1 MDTDDTNN
9 QANFEPALKM
19 AFQALNSSTECHR
32 TLVILSDAEE
42 TLPELN
48 NPLKEVEATCWM

>member
-19 AFQALNSSTECHR
+19 AFQTLSNTTECHR
-32 TLVILSDAEE
+32 TLVIFSDAEE
-42 TLPELN
+42 TLEFS
-48 NPLKEVEATCWM
+48 NPKKVEATYLV